1 MAQVASQLQQ
11 QRQRQQEKKNVSN
24 SNSVLLHKK
33 LLIPTYAS
41 IVWIGLMTV
50 GVIASNVGLT
60 NAQLELQR
68 KTTQISQINNKNSDL
83 KQEISELSN
92 YSRLEKVADTS
103 GLTLNNKNIRNVT
116 K

>member
-1 MAQVASQLQQ
+1 MAQAASQLQQ
-11 QRQRQQEKKNVSN
+11 QNQQQQEQKRVASGK
-24 SNSVLLHKK
+24 SVLIHKK
-33 LLIPTYAS
+33 LLLPTYAS
-41 IVWIGLMTV
+41 IVWIGLMTA
-50 GVIASNVGLT
+50 GVIASNIGLT

-68 KTTQISQINNKNSDL
+68 KTTQISKIDDKNSDL

-92 YSRLEKVADTS
+92 YSRLEKVADTT